1 MAIEDVENVVANI
14 GQLRL
19 DLDAIFL
26 TKCGTDAKPS
36 TKKKRN
42 LDLCHVAFVAFGLL
56 LLLDGGDNAPGCAA
70 GADDVL
76 VRNRQQVSL
85 LNGELDIKP
94 GDGLHGLYHLV
105 VPLRLLGDFG
115 HVHILLS
122 AFVDH
127 L

>member
-1 MAIEDVENVVANI
+1 MAIEDVEDVVANV

-26 TKCGTDAKPS
+26 TKCETDTKAS
-36 TKKKRN
+36 TIKEKN
-42 LDLCHVAFVAFGLL
+42 LDLCHVAFVALGLL